1 MTVLPSAEPIA
12 PGDAGAPRRLSVLG
26 ATGSIG
32 CSTLDIVAHHPARF
46 QIVSL
51 VGNSNVELLAE
62 QAVRHSAELAVT
74 ADPARFE
81 ELKTAL
87 DGTGIEVAAGPE
99 AVVEAALRPA
109 DQLMAAV
116 VGAAGLEPTLAA
128 VRQGTN
134 VALANKECLV
144 CAGEL
149 FMSEVDR
156 SSSSLVPVDS
166 EHNAIFQVLDTHNTD
181 QIERI
186 ILTASGGPFRS
197 WSLERISNAG
207 LDDAL
212 NHPNWSMGQKIT
224 IDSATMM
231 NKGLELIEAF
241 HLFPAELDQL
251 AVLVHP
257 QSVIHSMVEYRDG
270 SVLAQLG
277 TPDMRTPIAYALAWP
292 ARISTPSPRLRLE
305 EVAELTFE
313 GVDDTRFPAVNL
325 CREALKTGQNAPTI
339 LNAANE
345 IAVAE
350 FLSKRLSFLD
360 IVRVVEE
367 TLSDANRTGMQC
379 DLHCLDDVI
388 QADEF
393 GRRRAREIAGGLRQ

>member
-1 MTVLPSAEPIA
+1 MTVLATRQNVQANPSQSV
-12 PGDAGAPRRLSVLG
+12 RRLSILG
-26 ATGSIG
+26 STGSIG
-32 CSTLDIVAHHPARF
+32 CSTLDIVAHHPDRF
-46 QIVSL
+46 EVVAL
-51 VGNSNVELLAE
+51 VGNTNIELLAE
-62 QAVRHSAELAVT
+62 QAKAHNAALAVT
-74 ADPARFE
+74 ADESRYE
-81 ELKTAL
+81 AL
-87 DGTGIEVAAGPE
+87 QEALQGTGIEVAAGRQ
-99 AVVEAALRPA
+99 AVVEAATRPV

-128 VRQGTN
+128 VREGIP

-149 FMSEVDR
+149 FMNEVAR
-156 SSSSLVPVDS
+156 SGSALVPVDS
-166 EHNAIFQVLDTHNTD
+166 EHNAIFQVLDAHNTD

-186 ILTASGGPFRS
+186 VLTASGGPFRT
-197 WSLERISNAG
+197 WTLEQISGATLENA
-207 LDDAL
+207 LK
-212 NHPNWSMGQKIT
+212 HPNWSMGQKIT

-277 TPDMRTPIAYALAWP
+277 SPDMRTPIAYAMAWP
-292 ARISTPSPRLRLE
+292 QRISAPSPRLRLE
-305 EVAELTFE
+305 EVATLTFE
-313 GVDDTRFPAVNL
+313 PVDNARFPSVAL
-325 CREALKTGQNAPTI
+325 CRAALQAGKNATTL

-345 IAVAE
+345 VAVAE

-367 TLSDANRTGMQC
+367 TLNDANRSGMQC
-379 DLHCLDDVI
+379 DLRSLDDVV
-388 QADEF
+388 ASDAY
-393 GRRRAREIAGGLRQ
+393 GREAARRAVADMRP

>member
-1 MTVLPSAEPIA
+1 MTVQVSANALPQSSADEA
-12 PGDAGAPRRLSVLG
+12 RRLSVLG
-26 ATGSIG
+26 STGSIG
-32 CSTLDIVAHHPARF
+32 CSTLDIVSHHRDRF
-46 QIVSL
+46 EIVSL
-51 VGNSNVELLAE
+51 VGNSNISLLAE
-62 QAVRHSAELAVT
+62 QAREFNAEFAVT
-74 ADPARFE
+74 ANPDLYGD
-81 ELKTAL
+81 LKEAL
-87 DGTGIEVAAGPE
+87 AGSGIEVAAGRE
-99 AVVEAALRPA
+99 AVVEAAVRPC
-109 DQLMAAV
+109 DQIMAAV

-128 VRQGTN
+128 VRCGVN

-149 FMSEVDR
+149 FMAEVER
-156 SSSSLVPVDS
+156 ASATLVPVDS
-166 EHNAIFQVLDTHNTD
+166 EHNAIFQVLDARNTD

-186 ILTASGGPFRS
+186 ILTASGGPFRTWTREQIAS
-197 WSLERISNAG
+197 AG
-207 LDDAL
+207 LEDAL

-231 NKGLELIEAF
+231 NKGLEFIEAF
-241 HLFPAELDQL
+241 HLFPARIEQIE
-251 AVLVHP
+251 VLVHP

-277 TPDMRTPIAYALAWP
+277 TPDMRTPISYALAWP

-305 EVAELTFE
+305 EVAELNFE
-313 GVDDTRFPAVNL
+313 AVDDDRFPAVAL
-325 CREALKTGQNAPTI
+325 CREALKTGKNAPTI

-345 IAVAE
+345 TAVAE

-367 TLSDANRTGMQC
+367 TLDDANRTGMQC
-379 DLHCLDDVI
+379 DLGSLDDVI

-393 GRRRAREIAGGLRQ
+393 GRRRANEIAAGLR